1 MQIHSTNLIIGAIVM
16 KSTFVLPIILLAT
29 SNIGIAGGLSIDN
42 VREHMDAD
50 HWVVTQGSPAEIV
63 VKGPLDKFNAVIPQQ
78 KESVVNPNK
87 FKHSNDKLTSIVREK
102 NRLLAGDPN
111 FLRKVIR
118 RIA

>member
-1 MQIHSTNLIIGAIVM
+1 M
-16 KSTFVLPIILLAT
+16 KSTFVLPIVFLAT

-42 VREHMDAD
+42 VREHMGTND
-50 HWVVTQGSPAEIV
+50 WVVTQGSSSEIV
-63 VKGPLDKFNAVIPQQ
+63 VKGPLDKFNVVIPQQ
-78 KESVVNPNK
+78 NESVVDPNK
-87 FKHSNDKLTSIVREK
+87 FKHSNDKLTSTVREE